1 MRWRHLILNC
11 HSTWLHGDGRG
22 FRSRGSRIEST
33 GDYRNPPPVEEH
45 RGLRKYHQSHSTDP
59 TILPRRV
66 FCAVGLAVLGSLQR
80 GKFRVLVVSVNPTH
94 VHALVELPDCVPVIK
109 RVCGWCKYFGTRAA
123 RGIAE
128 CLKNREIWADGGTY
142 EPVDDRS
149 HLKNAY
155 TYILEKQGKDAWTWS
170 YKGGAKW

>member
-1 MRWRHLILNC
+1 M
-11 HSTWLHGDGRG
+11 
-22 FRSRGSRIEST
+22 
-33 GDYRNPPPVEEH
+33 
-45 RGLRKYHQSHSTDP
+45 
-59 TILPRRV
+59 
-66 FCAVGLAVLGSLQR
+66 LGSLQR
-80 GKFRVLVVSVNPTH
+80 GEFRVLVVSVNPTH

-123 RGIAE
+123 RGIAD
-128 CLKNREIWADGGTY
+128 CLKSREIWADGGTY
-142 EPVDDRS
+142 EPVDDRW